1 MLTTVVCYVLQLYIL
16 LVVAAIVLSWFR
28 VPSDHPVGRIQRA
41 LRKVV
46 DPVLL
51 PIRRVIPPLQA
62 GTFAIDLSAIILI
75 IGLQILYS
83 VICA

>member
-1 MLTTVVCYVLQLYIL
+1 MLTVVCYLLQIYIL

-28 VPSDHPVGRIQRA
+28 VPGDHPVANVQRT

-51 PIRRVIPPLQA
+51 PIRRVIPPLRT
-62 GTFAIDLSAIILI
+62 GSFAIDLSAIILI
-75 IGLQILYS
+75 IGLQILWRI
-83 VICA
+83 ICV